1 VAAYAAQPTPT
12 ATATTTQ
19 TTAKRATAV
28 KAKRAKAATAKSPIL
43 LAQATAPQT
52 TVAPPLTAQNQGAAQ
67 QELQTVVVTGSLIG
81 RLDFQTPNPVQV
93 LSAKEL
99 TETGFTN
106 ITDVLKNIS
115 SNGQGTLGTSF
126 SFAFAGGASGIALHG
141 LTVGDT
147 LVMIDGERSVPY
159 PLFDDNERDFVDVSA
174 FPMYAV
180 ENIQVLSSGGSS
192 LYGGDAIAG
201 VVNVIL
207 RNTFQGFKA
216 TADYGESDR
225 ADASMEHFAFI
236 GGHGDLDAD
245 GYNWYVSGEFR
256 HQDDVLAANRP
267 GAFTDLN
274 EGPYGGFNLTPGGPA
289 GTGPGQNP
297 FYPSGAYGEVPFTR
311 TGIIV
316 NPAAPSMANPN
327 VGTNGLPGLTYLPG
341 CSATAQ
347 AAGICTIPNPGAQL
361 QPPSTQVDLLG
372 KFHLRLSQNWMF
384 GLEASFFT
392 SRTEQVSPIGGAFS
406 SNTGFYPNG
415 YQNVSVGPGIPPH
428 NVPSSPSPVTLP
440 ADYPGNP
447 YGAPAQFEYT
457 FPELGMPQSDFESD
471 TERLLASL
479 EGDVAG
485 WHVKATG
492 GAEFARLIETGY
504 GTINQGDLQTA
515 LNNGYILGSSGT
527 LAQQLFAQPLEH
539 TPTSQLDLFNI
550 NATHNAGHLWAGPI
564 KAALGFE
571 WYKEAHDDRA
581 SLACQNGL
589 VNCDPT
595 FALGT
600 EKDTSPY
607 GELDIPVVKQLE
619 LDNTVR
625 YDHFNEFGGSVSGD
639 IAALIKPFVDTPLEK
654 LVSFRANWG
663 RSFRPPT
670 AAEGISSGELF
681 GAGSASDPV
690 LCPNPGTANARGNFP
705 SQCSFFPV
713 FLQVSNPKLSSVHS
727 TNWGAGIVLTPVSQI
742 SLSADYYNIRVEN
755 DIITNPN
762 TTSVRNPFTQSL
774 PYCPPTNPTPTCSQ
788 TQLQTT
794 TTPTG
799 TIFELL
805 DSYINAGNT
814 NTSGIEFDLDAHYDA
829 GRYGLFSGQ
838 LHWTHLL
845 TYQEIIAGTTF
856 DLAGTH
862 GPSEVSGDTGN
873 PKDRA
878 TAQISWTKGQ
888 MTLSSSVY
896 YTGSYSLTSPDI
908 GVDTCNDGLGFD
920 GLFPGFVAGSTP
932 SKFCSVGHFISTN
945 FYAAYQINAIL
956 QVHASVDNAFN
967 TTPPLDF
974 QTYGTGTL
982 FYPYNAAF
990 SQAGA
995 LGRFWTI
1002 GATMEF

>member
-28 KAKRAKAATAKSPIL
+28 KAKRAKPATAKSPIL

-93 LSAKEL
+93 LSANEL
-99 TETGFTN
+99 TQTGFTN

-256 HQDDVLAANRP
+256 HQDQVLAANRP

-274 EGPYGGFNLTPGGPA
+274 EGPYGGFNLTPGAPA

-297 FYPSGAYGEVPFTR
+297 FYPSGAYGFVPLTR
-311 TGIIV
+311 AGIIV
-316 NPAAPSMANPN
+316 NPATASLTNPN

-372 KFHLRLSQNWMF
+372 KFHLRLSENWMF

-428 NVPSSPSPVTLP
+428 NVPTSPSPITLP

-457 FPELGMPQSDFESD
+457 FPELGMPTSDFESD

-504 GTINQGDLQTA
+504 GTINEGDLQTA

-550 NATHNAGHLWAGPI
+550 NATHNAGQLWAGPI

-607 GELDIPVVKQLE
+607 GELDIPIVKQLE

-639 IAALIKPFVDTPLEK
+639 IAGLIKPFADTPLQK

-690 LCPNPGTANARGNFP
+690 LCPNPNTANARGNFP

-727 TNWGAGIVLTPVSQI
+727 TNWGAGIVLTPVSQL
-742 SLSADYYNIRVEN
+742 SLSADYYNIKVEN
-755 DIITNPN
+755 DIITNPD

-774 PYCPPTNPTPTCSQ
+774 KYCPPTNPTPTCSD
-788 TQLQTT
+788 TQLVTT

-805 DSYINAGNT
+805 DNYINAGNT
-814 NTSGIEFDLDAHYDA
+814 NTSGIELDLDAHYDA

-838 LHWTHLL
+838 VHWTHLL

-878 TAQISWTKGQ
+878 TAQISWTKGR

-896 YTGSYSLTSPDI
+896 YTGSYSLTSPDV
-908 GVDTCNDGLGFD
+908 GVDTCSDGLGFD

-932 SKFCSVGHFISTN
+932 ASFCSVGHFISTN

-956 QVHASVDNAFN
+956 QIHASVENAFN